1 MAKEKLVEFLINIS
15 FIGPVGWSEEDVAAL
30 VTRERAHAAELARE
44 GYLVRMW
51 RVPGRRE
58 NWGLWRARDATHMHE
73 IISGL
78 PFWPYM
84 QLTIHPMAS
93 HPVDPLRFGA

>member
-44 GYLVRMW
+44 GYLVR
-51 RVPGRRE
+51 
-58 NWGLWRARDATHMHE
+58 GLWRARDATHMHE